1 MNRHYKAL
9 ELDKILKM
17 LADETTCEDSR
28 ALAMQLEPET
38 NLKKASALLKETDD
52 AYVLIGRFGTPS
64 FGGVKNVTNSL
75 RRAEAGG
82 CLTSSELLKIS
93 ETLRIIRSLKE
104 WRSKSAGIETSLD
117 FRFEGLSPNKFLED
131 KINTCILSE
140 EEIADNASPTL
151 YDIRR
156 KISFL
161 KGKRNSRQNHTQ
173 QHLSEILAGL
183 YSYPA

>member
-28 ALAMQLEPET
+28 VLAEQLEPET
-38 NLKKASALLKETDD
+38 NLKRASALLKETDD

-82 CLTSSELLKIS
+82 CLTASELLKIS
-93 ETLRIIRSLKE
+93 ETLRIILSL
-104 WRSKSAGIETSLD
+104 IH
-117 FRFEGLSPNKFLED
+117 
-131 KINTCILSE
+131 I
-140 EEIADNASPTL
+140 
-151 YDIRR
+151 
-156 KISFL
+156 
-161 KGKRNSRQNHTQ
+161 
-173 QHLSEILAGL
+173 
-183 YSYPA
+183 